1 MSVVRVM
8 VFPERAFT
16 VPTGFATALD
26 DADVAASWL
35 WAIADWLSK
44 TIPKQ
49 VTLRVIEAVSIDVV
63 VGRDLVTLCLMSFG
77 SNLQDGARSQPSL
90 VVANAAEIANTY
102 CNTVNRKLNV
112 KNRQTTVNLWDMGT
126 WDHNSTDKMME
137 RETGIE
143 PATSSL
149 GSWRSTAELLPL
161 TNKAQR

>member
-1 MSVVRVM
+1 M

-49 VTLRVIEAVSIDVV
+49 ATPRVIEAVSIDVV
-63 VGRDLVTLCLMSFG
+63 VGCDLITLCLMSCD
-77 SNLQDGARSQPSL
+77 SNFQDGARSQL
-90 VVANAAEIANTY
+90 VLLLVANVAEIANTY

>member
-1 MSVVRVM
+1 M

-49 VTLRVIEAVSIDVV
+49 ATLRVIEAVSIDVV

-77 SNLQDGARSQPSL
+77 SNFQDGARSQSSL

-102 CNTVNRKLNV
+102 CNIVNRKPHV
-112 KNRQTTVNLWDMGT
+112 ENRHRCVQLADMDPCDQTPN
-126 WDHNSTDKMME
+126 
-137 RETGIE
+137 
-143 PATSSL
+143 
-149 GSWRSTAELLPL
+149 
-161 TNKAQR
+161 